1 MDDTSVD
8 CAAMARAA
16 QQIEAKHQQI
26 HMLQER
32 LQGQM
37 VKLSSRWPGDASAAF
52 QHRYSKFD
60 TEFERVKQG
69 LDRVHTSLVETS
81 REHFQREDM
90 DCGNAAHVPP
100 VHRAR
105 TIRAR

>member
-1 MDDTSVD
+1 MGDTAND
-8 CAAMARAA
+8 CAAMAKAA

-32 LQGQM
+32 LQDQM
-37 VKLSSRWPGDASAAF
+37 MRLSSSWRGQAFIAF
-52 QHRYSKFD
+52 QYRYSKFD

-81 REHFQREDM
+81 RERCHRDHM
-90 DCGNAAHVPP
+90 DCAANRHVP
-100 VHRAR
+100 RL
-105 TIRAR
+105 TN

>member
-1 MDDTSVD
+1 MGDRAED
-8 CAAMARAA
+8 CAAMAKAA
-16 QQIEAKHQQI
+16 RQIEAKHQQI

-37 VKLSSRWPGDASAAF
+37 MRLSSHWHGHAFAAF

-60 TEFERVKQG
+60 TEFEKVKQG

-81 REHFQREDM
+81 RERSPHEHMTVQLPSTSI
-90 DCGNAAHVPP
+90 G
-100 VHRAR
+100 
-105 TIRAR
+105 